1 MKSKL
6 RYGCMAGQA
15 LLLMFFLLSCKL
27 EAKPSTLLTFSSDSI
42 SSQKGNEVERI
53 GKQQSMV
60 FAITQEKLEKIPS
73 QGRKKLGELKQ
84 AEGNQENVT
93 ILGKG
98 ESVESISASAIGN
111 VEEAGQSQD
120 TEQPKDTEQSKG
132 TEQPVDSEQPVAT
145 EQPAATEHPVN
156 PEQPKDFEQPKD
168 LEEPELPKEQI
179 VTLLAVGDNLL
190 HQKVIDSGKL
200 ANGNYN
206 YDHLFSRLSEEIKA
220 ADIAV
225 INQETILGTKKMGY
239 SGYPRFCSPT
249 AVGRA
254 IAKVGFD
261 IVLHANN
268 HTLDK
273 GTEGITTTLKYWSR
287 FPMITPIGIHN
298 SKEEAEEIT
307 YYEKNGI
314 TFALFNAT
322 YGLNGNAL
330 PKSKSYLID
339 CMNQAKLKKQISEA
353 KKKADFLIV
362 FPHWGAE
369 YVYKANAYQ
378 KEYAQFFADLGV
390 DLVIGSH
397 PHVLQPVEWI
407 EGKNGHKTL
416 VYYSL
421 GNYISS
427 MDYTDRMLGGMANI
441 TIVKKDDKTYIKSA
455 SITPIVTHYERGGTY
470 NFTVYKLSDYTQT
483 LATKHY
489 ILKGKWGNDFSLKA
503 LQKLAESIVGDFH
516 YEETDRVN

>member
-6 RYGCMAGQA
+6 RYGIMAGQA
-15 LLLMFFLLSCKL
+15 LLLMFFLLGCKL
-27 EAKPSTLLTFSSDSI
+27 EAKPSTLLTFSADSI
-42 SSQKGNEVERI
+42 SSQKGKEVGGIE
-53 GKQQSMV
+53 KQQSMV
-60 FAITQEKLEKIPS
+60 FAITQEELGKIPS
-73 QGRKKLGELKQ
+73 QGRKKLGELNQ
-84 AEGNQENVT
+84 AEGNQENIAT
-93 ILGKG
+93 LGKG
-98 ESVESISASAIGN
+98 ESVESTSASAVGN
-111 VEEAGQSQD
+111 IEEAGQSQD
-120 TEQPKDTEQSKG
+120 TEQPA
-132 TEQPVDSEQPVAT
+132 AT
-145 EQPAATEHPVN
+145 EQ
-156 PEQPKDFEQPKD
+156 PEQPKDSEQPED
-168 LEEPELPKEQI
+168 LEESEEPTLPKEQI
-179 VTLLAVGDNLL
+179 VTLMAVGDNLL

-225 INQETILGTKKMGY
+225 INQETILGTKKLGY

-273 GTEGITTTLKYWSR
+273 GVDGITTTLKYWSR
-287 FPMITPIGIHN
+287 FDQITPIGIHN
-298 SKEEAEEIT
+298 SKEKAEEIT

-314 TFALFNAT
+314 TFALFNVT

-330 PKSKSYLID
+330 PESKIYLVD
-339 CMNQAKLKKQISEA
+339 CMNKTKLKKQISEA
-353 KKKADFLIV
+353 RKKADFIIV

-378 KEYAQFFADLGV
+378 KEYAKFFADLGV
-390 DLVIGSH
+390 DLIIGSH

-416 VYYSL
+416 IYYSL

-470 NFTVYKLSDYTQT
+470 NFTVYKLSDYTQK
-483 LATKHY
+483 LASKHY
-489 ILKGKWGNDFSLKA
+489 ILKGKWGKDFSLKA
-503 LQKLAESIVGDFH
+503 LQKLADSIVGDFH
-516 YEETDRVN
+516 YEESERVN